1 MLGTGVVVNGGATG
15 FRTIHNM
22 FDAVYAEGVVYDAV
36 NLNTTAYNVF
46 YDVGNEFDSNYTSS
60 PVVLFGNDDNTSI
73 CDMFERLDTY
83 ALTQPRVKITGGSTT
98 TGTQL
103 QIGRYA
109 RENGRTFGLE
119 NNISVATTVFTTN
132 VTTIKAYQMNYTIV
146 RDTAVRYGVLTVT
159 TDSTTVPSYSDEYTE
174 NFDTGITFSVTQVGN
189 VVSVKY
195 TSTNSGL
202 TGTLTYSL
210 NHLA

>member
-1 MLGTGVVVNGGATG
+1 
-15 FRTIHNM
+15 
-22 FDAVYAEGVVYDAV
+22 
-36 NLNTTAYNVF
+36 
-46 YDVGNEFDSNYTSS
+46 
-60 PVVLFGNDDNTSI
+60 
-73 CDMFERLDTY
+73 
-83 ALTQPRVKITGGSTT
+83 
-98 TGTQL
+98 
-103 QIGRYA
+103 
-109 RENGRTFGLE
+109 
-119 NNISVATTVFTTN
+119 
-132 VTTIKAYQMNYTIV
+132 
-146 RDTAVRYGVLTVT
+146 VRYGVLTVT